1 MPERG
6 TKGDNNIT
14 TDIAIIGA
22 GGAGLAAAVEAADN
36 GARVVL
42 LEKRRAAGGNSMFAE
57 GLFAAES
64 PTQKRLKIEAQRDD
78 LFKIA
83 MEFAHFTINPRL
95 IRAFIDKS
103 GDTIRWL
110 EEKGVKFDVPML
122 YPNQV
127 PAVWHVP
134 PKGGSFILRLLMNRC
149 KELGVNLLQETTV
162 KKILVDKSGA
172 VTGAIARKGN
182 TKINIHARCVIIATG
197 GYGGSKKLLKKYYP
211 NYTDDV
217 FLIGLPHQ
225 GDGILMAAAIGADT
239 RAPGSTLSLG
249 PCVQLMRRGKG
260 IGWSLNLTVVAQEP
274 NMVWVNRNGERFIDE
289 CNSHYHQLE
298 CVNAVR
304 EQPGKVSYSLFDES
318 IKRGLIEEGV
328 FKGMGVLFVAPGAK
342 LKNIDATLQTGVH
355 EGTVKIAE
363 TWDEIA
369 KWIGANSGTLKA
381 TVDEY
386 NLFCDHGHD
395 DLFAKDRRFLQPLRK
410 PPYYAIKGYPGI
422 MTTIGGIKINHRMET
437 INTNDEIIPGLYTI
451 GADATGWESD
461 TYNSILS
468 GSAFGFSLNSGRI
481 AGLNAAKYI
490 SKK

>member
-1 MPERG
+1 MSGKDP
-6 TKGDNNIT
+6 KDANNIN
-14 TDIAIIGA
+14 TDIVIIGA

-42 LEKRRAAGGNSMFAE
+42 LEKRRTTGGNSMFAE

-64 PTQKRLKIEAQRDD
+64 PTQKRLKIEAKRDS

-83 MEFAHFTINPRL
+83 MDFAHYTINPRL
-95 IRAFIDKS
+95 IRTFIDRS

-110 EEKGVKFDVPML
+110 EEKGVKFDIPML

-134 PKGGSFILRLLMNRC
+134 PKGGSFILRLLLKQC
-149 KELGVNLLQETTV
+149 KELGVDLFQETSA

-172 VTGAIARKGN
+172 VTGVTAMKGN
-182 TKINIHARCVIIATG
+182 TEINIKARCVIIATG
-197 GYGGSKKLLKKYYP
+197 GYGGNKKLLKKYYP
-211 NYTDDV
+211 DYTDDI
-217 FLIGLPHQ
+217 FLIGLPHK
-225 GDGILMAAAIGADT
+225 GDGLLMAAEIGADT

-249 PCVQLMRRGKG
+249 PCVPQMNRGRG

-274 NMVWVNRNGERFIDE
+274 HMVWVNKNGERFIDE
-289 CNSHYHQLE
+289 CTSHYQQLE

-304 EQPGKVSYSLFDES
+304 EQPGKVSYSLFDET
-318 IKRGLIEEGV
+318 IKRSLIEEGV

-342 LKNIDATLQTGVH
+342 LTNIDSTLQTGVK
-355 EGTVKIAE
+355 EDTVKISKN
-363 TWDEIA
+363 WDEIA
-369 KWIGANSGTLKA
+369 EWMGAAPGTLKA
-381 TVDEY
+381 SVDEY
-386 NLFCDHGHD
+386 NLFCDRGHD
-395 DLFAKDRRFLQPLRK
+395 DIFAKDRRFLQPLRQ

-437 INTNDEIIPGLYTI
+437 INRNDEVIPGLYTI

-461 TYNSILS
+461 TYNYILS

-481 AGLNAAKYI
+481 AAVNAVKYI